1 MWGYELNHYGVK
13 GMKWGVRKQ
22 KDGHHEYRVD
32 KMRKSGTLSVMENL
46 LDIAVKNGDIVLKI
60 NTGAQ
65 VKHLPSAKGF
75 KEGRSYL
82 EGDLQRA
89 EELYKELRGTGE
101 PIVDKDGVWLKKER
115 VSSPN
120 VEGYHLDKDG
130 NRTATNKLMIVY
142 SVKGSHLF
150 PRKE

>member
-65 VKHLPSAKGF
+65 IKHLPSAKGF

-89 EELYKELRGTGE
+89 EELYKELLGTGE
-101 PIVDKDGVWLKKER
+101 PIVNKDGVWLRRSALARPMWK
-115 VSSPN
+115 
-120 VEGYHLDKDG
+120 GTTLT
-130 NRTATNKLMIVY
+130 RTVTELLRTN
-142 SVKGSHLF
+142 
-150 PRKE
+150 

>member
-22 KDGHHEYRVD
+22 KNGHHEYRVD

-46 LDIAVKNGDIVLKI
+46 LDIAVKNY
-60 NTGAQ
+60 
-65 VKHLPSAKGF
+65 

-101 PIVDKDGVWLKKER
+101 PIVDKNGVWLKKER
-115 VSSPN
+115 VCSPN
-120 VEGYHLDKDG
+120 VEGYHFEKGG
-130 NRTATNKLMIVY
+130 NGTATNKLMIVY